1 MVPGYGRIGQNQAHR
16 ADRSTNQRMSGEFE
30 YFDII
35 LFAMIAAFLVYRLG
49 SVLGKRTGHERQG
62 REPFGRIGGKDAGG
76 SDAGNDNIVTMPT
89 RAAPPEEEEADT
101 PLGAAITQIKLA
113 DPSFSRKGFLEGARG
128 AFEMIITAFA
138 LGDMKT
144 LRTMLSNDVY
154 ENFAEAIKI
163 RERANQTRETTL
175 VGIDVAE
182 IIDASLEENRYAL
195 VTVKYVSQ
203 QVNATRDEEHNV
215 VEGDPNAIEKVT
227 DIWSFRRD
235 TRASDPNWQL
245 VATRSPN

>member
-1 MVPGYGRIGQNQAHR
+1 MNGG
-16 ADRSTNQRMSGEFE
+16 FE

-62 REPFGRIGGKDAGG
+62 REPFGRLGGKEAGAG
-76 SDAGNDNIVTMPT
+76 DAGNDNVVTMPQ
-89 RAAPPEEEEADT
+89 RDVAAEEEEPDT

-113 DPSFSRKGFLEGARG
+113 DAKFTRQGFLEGARA
-128 AFEMIITAFA
+128 AFEMVITAFA

-144 LRTMLSNDVY
+144 LRSLLSEDVY
-154 ENFAEAIKI
+154 ENFAEAIRM

-182 IIDASLEENRYAL
+182 IIEAELKDKRYAY
-195 VTVKYVSQ
+195 VTVKYISQ

-227 DIWSFRRD
+227 DIWTFRRD
-235 TRASDPNWQL
+235 TRAPDPNWQL

>member
-1 MVPGYGRIGQNQAHR
+1 
-16 ADRSTNQRMSGEFE
+16 MSGGFE

-62 REPFGRIGGKDAGG
+62 REPFGRLGGKEAGAE
-76 SDAGNDNIVTMPT
+76 SGNDNVVTIPQ
-89 RAAPPEEEEADT
+89 RGAPQHEEEPDT
-101 PLGAAITQIKLA
+101 PLGAALTQIKLA
-113 DPSFSRKGFLEGARG
+113 DSSFTRKDFLEGARA
-128 AFEMIITAFA
+128 AFEMVITAFA

-144 LRTMLSNDVY
+144 LRSLLSQEVY
-154 ENFAEAIKI
+154 DNFAEAIRT

-182 IIDASLEENRYAL
+182 IVEAKLEDKRNAY

-203 QVNATRDEEHNV
+203 QVNATRDEAHNV

-227 DIWSFRRD
+227 DVWTFHRD
-235 TRASDPNWQL
+235 ARSSNPNWQL
-245 VATRSPN
+245 VATRSPT

>member
-1 MVPGYGRIGQNQAHR
+1 MNGG
-16 ADRSTNQRMSGEFE
+16 FE

-62 REPFGRIGGKDAGG
+62 REPFGRVGGKEQAG
-76 SDAGNDNIVTMPT
+76 SEAGNDNVVAMPQ
-89 RAAPPEEEEADT
+89 RELAPEEEEPDT

-113 DPSFSRKGFLEGARG
+113 DATFTRKSFLDGARA
-128 AFEMIITAFA
+128 AFEMVITAFA

-144 LRTMLSNDVY
+144 LRALLSPDVY
-154 ENFAEAIKI
+154 ENFADAIRT

-182 IIDASLEENRYAL
+182 IIEAKLEDMRFAD
-195 VTVKYVSQ
+195 VTVKFISQ
-203 QVNATRDEEHNV
+203 QVNATRNEENNV

-227 DIWSFRRD
+227 DIWTFRRD
-235 TRASDPNWQL
+235 TRTPDPNWQL
-245 VATRSPN
+245 VATLSPN

>member
-1 MVPGYGRIGQNQAHR
+1 
-16 ADRSTNQRMSGEFE
+16 MSGGFE

-62 REPFGRIGGKDAGG
+62 REPFGRVGKEEA
-76 SDAGNDNIVTMPT
+76 SSESGNDNIVAMPS
-89 RAAPPEEEEADT
+89 RNAPPEEEEADT

-113 DPSFSRKGFLEGARG
+113 DSSFTRKEFLDGARA
-128 AFEMIITAFA
+128 AFEMVITAFA

-144 LRTMLSNDVY
+144 LRSLLSKEVY
-154 ENFAEAIKI
+154 ENFAEAIKL

-195 VTVKYVSQ
+195 VTVKFVSQ
-203 QVNATRDEEHNV
+203 QVNATRDEDHNV
-215 VEGDPNAIEKVT
+215 VDGDPNAIEKVT
-227 DIWSFRRD
+227 DIWTFQRD

-245 VATRSPN
+245 VATLSPN

>member
-1 MVPGYGRIGQNQAHR
+1 MNGG
-16 ADRSTNQRMSGEFE
+16 FE
-30 YFDII
+30 SFDII

-62 REPFGRIGGKDAGG
+62 REPFGRVGNKDSSAA
-76 SDAGNDNIVTMPT
+76 DAGNDNVVTMPQRET
-89 RAAPPEEEEADT
+89 PPAEEEPDT

-113 DPSFSRKGFLEGARG
+113 DPSFTRKGFLDGARA
-128 AFEMIITAFA
+128 AFEMVITAFA

-144 LRTMLSNDVY
+144 LRNLLSQEVY
-154 ENFAEAIKI
+154 DNFAEAIKI

-182 IIDASLEENRYAL
+182 IIEAKLEENRYAN

-203 QVNATRDEEHNV
+203 QVNATRDEENNV
-215 VEGDPNAIEKVT
+215 VDGDPNAIEKVT
-227 DIWSFRRD
+227 DIWTFQRD
-235 TRASDPNWQL
+235 TRSGDPNWQL
-245 VATRSPN
+245 VATLSPN

>member
-1 MVPGYGRIGQNQAHR
+1 
-16 ADRSTNQRMSGEFE
+16 MSGGFE

-49 SVLGKRTGHERQG
+49 SVLGKRTGHERQS
-62 REPFGRIGGKDAGG
+62 REPFGRLGGKESA
-76 SDAGNDNIVTMPT
+76 AETGNDNVIAIPQRET
-89 RAAPPEEEEADT
+89 PPQEEEPDT
-101 PLGAAITQIKLA
+101 PLGAALTQIKLA
-113 DPSFSRKGFLEGARG
+113 DSSFTRKGFLEGARA
-128 AFEMIITAFA
+128 AFEMVITAFA

-144 LRTMLSNDVY
+144 LRSLLSQEVY
-154 ENFAEAIKI
+154 ENFAEAIRT

-182 IIDASLEENRYAL
+182 IIEAKLEDKRHAY
-195 VTVKYVSQ
+195 VTVRYISQ
-203 QVNATRDEEHNV
+203 QVNATRDEAHNV
-215 VEGDPNAIEKVT
+215 VDGDPNAIEKVT
-227 DIWSFRRD
+227 DIWTFRRD

>member
-1 MVPGYGRIGQNQAHR
+1 MNGG
-16 ADRSTNQRMSGEFE
+16 FE

-62 REPFGRIGGKDAGG
+62 REPFGRVGGKEPAG
-76 SDAGNDNIVTMPT
+76 SEAGNDNVVAMPQ
-89 RAAPPEEEEADT
+89 RELAPEEEEPDT

-113 DPSFSRKGFLEGARG
+113 DATFTRKSFLDGARA
-128 AFEMIITAFA
+128 AFEMVITAFA

-144 LRTMLSNDVY
+144 LRALLSPDVY
-154 ENFAEAIKI
+154 ENFADAIRS

-182 IIDASLEENRYAL
+182 IIEAKLEDMRFAN
-195 VTVKYVSQ
+195 VTVKFISQ
-203 QVNATRDEEHNV
+203 QVNATRNEENDV
-215 VEGDPNAIEKVT
+215 VDGDPNAIEKVT
-227 DIWSFRRD
+227 DIWTFRRD
-235 TRASDPNWQL
+235 TRTPDPNWQL
-245 VATRSPN
+245 VATLSPN

>member
-1 MVPGYGRIGQNQAHR
+1 
-16 ADRSTNQRMSGEFE
+16 MSGGFE

-49 SVLGKRTGHERQG
+49 SVLGKRTGHERQS
-62 REPFGRIGGKDAGG
+62 REPFGRLGGKESA
-76 SDAGNDNIVTMPT
+76 AETGNDNVIAIPQRET
-89 RAAPPEEEEADT
+89 PPQEEEPDT
-101 PLGAAITQIKLA
+101 PLGAALTQIKLA
-113 DPSFSRKGFLEGARG
+113 DSSFTRKGFLEGARA
-128 AFEMIITAFA
+128 AFEMVITAFA

-144 LRTMLSNDVY
+144 LRSLLSQEVY
-154 ENFAEAIKI
+154 DNFAEAIRT

-182 IIDASLEENRYAL
+182 IIEAKLEDKRHAY
-195 VTVKYVSQ
+195 VTVRYISQ
-203 QVNATRDEEHNV
+203 QVNATRDEAHNV
-215 VEGDPNAIEKVT
+215 VDGDPNAIEKVT
-227 DIWSFRRD
+227 DIWTFRRD

>member
-1 MVPGYGRIGQNQAHR
+1 MNGG
-16 ADRSTNQRMSGEFE
+16 FE

-62 REPFGRIGGKDAGG
+62 REPFGRVGGKEPAG
-76 SDAGNDNIVTMPT
+76 SEAGNDNVVAMPQ
-89 RAAPPEEEEADT
+89 RELAPEEEEPDT

-113 DPSFSRKGFLEGARG
+113 DATFTRKSFLDGARA
-128 AFEMIITAFA
+128 AFEMVITAFA

-144 LRTMLSNDVY
+144 LRALLSPDVY
-154 ENFAEAIKI
+154 ENFADAIRS

-182 IIDASLEENRYAL
+182 IIEAKLEDMRFAD
-195 VTVKYVSQ
+195 VTVKFISQ
-203 QVNATRDEEHNV
+203 QVNATRNEENNV
-215 VEGDPNAIEKVT
+215 VDGDPNAIEKVT
-227 DIWSFRRD
+227 DIWTFRRD
-235 TRASDPNWQL
+235 TRTPDPNWQL
-245 VATRSPN
+245 VATLSPN

>member
-1 MVPGYGRIGQNQAHR
+1 MNGG
-16 ADRSTNQRMSGEFE
+16 FE

-62 REPFGRIGGKDAGG
+62 REPFGRIGGKEASGG
-76 SDAGNDNIVTMPT
+76 DAGNDNVLTIPSRSTP
-89 RAAPPEEEEADT
+89 AEEEEPDT

-113 DPSFSRKGFLEGARG
+113 DANFTRKDFLDGARA
-128 AFEMIITAFA
+128 AFEMVITAFA

-144 LRTMLSNDVY
+144 LRSLLSKEVF
-154 ENFAEAIKI
+154 ENFSEAIKS

-182 IIDASLEENRYAL
+182 IIEASLEENRYAL
-195 VTVKYVSQ
+195 VTVKYISQ
-203 QVNATRDEEHNV
+203 QVNATRDEQHNV

-227 DIWSFRRD
+227 DIWTFRRD
-235 TRASDPNWQL
+235 TRAPDPNWQL

>member
-1 MVPGYGRIGQNQAHR
+1 
-16 ADRSTNQRMSGEFE
+16 MSGGFE

-62 REPFGRIGGKDAGG
+62 REPFGRLGGKEPAAE
-76 SDAGNDNIVTMPT
+76 SGNDNVVAIPQ
-89 RAAPPEEEEADT
+89 RGAPPQEEEPDT
-101 PLGAAITQIKLA
+101 PLGAALTQIKLA
-113 DPSFSRKGFLEGARG
+113 DSSFTRKSFLEGARG
-128 AFEMIITAFA
+128 AFEMVITAFA

-144 LRTMLSNDVY
+144 LRALLSQEVY
-154 ENFAEAIKI
+154 DNFAEAIRT

-182 IIDASLEENRYAL
+182 IVEAKLEDKRNAL
-195 VTVKYVSQ
+195 VTVKYISQ
-203 QVNATRDEEHNV
+203 QVNATRDEAHNV
-215 VEGDPNAIEKVT
+215 VDGDPNAIEKVT
-227 DIWSFRRD
+227 DIWTFRRD
-235 TRASDPNWQL
+235 TRSPNPNWQL

>member
-1 MVPGYGRIGQNQAHR
+1 
-16 ADRSTNQRMSGEFE
+16 MSGGFE

-62 REPFGRIGGKDAGG
+62 REPFGRLGGKEAGAE
-76 SDAGNDNIVTMPT
+76 AGNDNIVALPQ
-89 RAAPPEEEEADT
+89 RAAPPQEEEPDT

-113 DPSFSRKGFLEGARG
+113 DSSFTRKDFLDGARG
-128 AFEMIITAFA
+128 AFEMVITAYA

-144 LRTMLSNDVY
+144 LRSLLSQEVY
-154 ENFAEAIKI
+154 DNFAEAIRT

-182 IIDASLEENRYAL
+182 IVDARLEDKRNAY
-195 VTVKYVSQ
+195 VTVKYISQ
-203 QVNATRDEEHNV
+203 QVNATRDEANKV
-215 VEGDPNAIEKVT
+215 VDGDPNAIEKVT
-227 DIWSFRRD
+227 DIWTFRRD
-235 TRASDPNWQL
+235 TRSSNPNWQL

>member
-1 MVPGYGRIGQNQAHR
+1 MNGG
-16 ADRSTNQRMSGEFE
+16 FE

-62 REPFGRIGGKDAGG
+62 REPFGRVGGKEGAG
-76 SDAGNDNIVTMPT
+76 SEAGNDNVVTMPQ
-89 RAAPPEEEEADT
+89 REIAPEEEEPDT

-113 DPSFSRKGFLEGARG
+113 DSTFTRKSFLDGARA
-128 AFEMIITAFA
+128 AFEMVITAFA

-144 LRTMLSNDVY
+144 LRALLSPDVY
-154 ENFAEAIKI
+154 ENFADAIKI

-182 IIDASLEENRYAL
+182 IIEAKLEEMRFAN
-195 VTVKYVSQ
+195 VTVKFISQ
-203 QVNATRDEEHNV
+203 QVNATRDEENNV
-215 VEGDPNAIEKVT
+215 VDGDPNAIEKVT
-227 DIWSFRRD
+227 DIWTFRRD
-235 TRASDPNWQL
+235 TRTPDPNWQL
-245 VATRSPN
+245 VATLSPN

>member
-1 MVPGYGRIGQNQAHR
+1 
-16 ADRSTNQRMSGEFE
+16 MSGGFE

-62 REPFGRIGGKDAGG
+62 REPFGRIGGKEAPAEG
-76 SDAGNDNIVTMPT
+76 GNDNVVAIPQRGAPT
-89 RAAPPEEEEADT
+89 QEEEPDT
-101 PLGAAITQIKLA
+101 PLGAALTQIKLA
-113 DPSFSRKGFLEGARG
+113 DANFTRKGFLEGARA
-128 AFEMIITAFA
+128 AFEMVITAFA

-144 LRTMLSNDVY
+144 LRSLLSQEVY
-154 ENFAEAIKI
+154 DNFAEAIRT

-182 IIDASLEENRYAL
+182 IIEAKLEDKRHAL
-195 VTVKYVSQ
+195 VTVKYISQ
-203 QVNATRDEEHNV
+203 QVNATRDEANNV
-215 VEGDPNAIEKVT
+215 VDGDPNAIEKVT
-227 DIWSFRRD
+227 DIWTFHRD
-235 TRASDPNWQL
+235 ARSSNPNWQL

>member
-1 MVPGYGRIGQNQAHR
+1 
-16 ADRSTNQRMSGEFE
+16 MSGGFE

-62 REPFGRIGGKDAGG
+62 REPFGRIGGKE
-76 SDAGNDNIVTMPT
+76 SSVETGNDNVVAIPP
-89 RAAPPEEEEADT
+89 REAPPQEEEPDT
-101 PLGAAITQIKLA
+101 PLGAALTQIKLA
-113 DPSFSRKGFLEGARG
+113 DSSFTRKHFLEGARA
-128 AFEMIITAFA
+128 AFEMVITAFA

-144 LRTMLSNDVY
+144 LRSLLSQEVY
-154 ENFAEAIKI
+154 DNFADAIRS

-182 IIDASLEENRYAL
+182 IIEAKFEEKRYAH
-195 VTVKYVSQ
+195 VTVKYISQ
-203 QVNATRDEEHNV
+203 QVNATRDEAHNV

-227 DIWSFRRD
+227 DIWTFRRD
-235 TRASDPNWQL
+235 TRSSDPNWQL